1 MATARNISSAI
12 SLAVAS
18 QTTGV
23 WTYTFRA
30 SNLANLGV
38 WIKCTGDTPAVRIV
52 LEESYLDLTEAQQ
65 TLTNTSYVVP
75 DAFPDV
81 FSDINDTNPHITS
94 ITPVPMKH
102 LRYKLIGLSGNS
114 ANTTVTIYTFEQ
126 EQPRGY
132 AS

>member
-1 MATARNISSAI
+1 MSTARNISSAI
-12 SLAVAS
+12 ALAVPS
-18 QTTGV
+18 QSSGV

-38 WIKCTGDTPAVRIV
+38 WVKCAGDSPAVRIV
-52 LEESYLDLTEAQQ
+52 LEESYLDLTVAQQ
-65 TLTNTSYVVP
+65 TLTNASYVVP
-75 DAFPDV
+75 EAFPDV
-81 FSDINDTNPHITS
+81 FSDVSDTNAHVTS

>member
-1 MATARNISSAI
+1 MSTARNISSAVA
-12 SLAVAS
+12 LAVAS
-18 QTTGV
+18 QSSGV
-23 WTYTFRA
+23 WTYTFRT

-38 WIKCTGDTPAVRIV
+38 WVKCAGSSPVIKIV
-52 LEESYLDLTEAQQ
+52 LEESYLDLTDAQQ

-81 FSDINDTNPHITS
+81 FSNISDTNPHIVS

-102 LRYKLIGLSGNS
+102 LRYKITGLTGNG